1 LVWLKGWWL
10 LRGRRV
16 ETFIQGLH
24 MYFLRYA
31 GRPVNGFIGQDQRS
45 ITLSGIATYVDA
57 QCRRAGEHQAVLV
70 FQQTD

>member
-1 LVWLKGWWL
+1 
-10 LRGRRV
+10 
-16 ETFIQGLH
+16 